1 MADGSE
7 HVEELLGL
15 YYLDE
20 LDVASAQRV
29 RAHLDACG
37 TCRDEA
43 AQVCEALA
51 AMALLLDDR
60 EGLAS
65 MYGALGTSVPPAF
78 PARFAPIEE
87 PEEPR
92 SRIGWPP
99 RSRRSGRSRPTESA
113 ALTDAPAPEP
123 APPAPTTRTAVAPAK
138 ETSAPMVPPAVPPAA
153 PAVPPA
159 APAVPPAGP
168 AVPPAGPAVPPA
180 APAAPPANPAA
191 PAGRAVLAA
200 APAAPAAAPVL
211 PAVSLTAPTVAPVVP
226 TVAPV
231 VAAADPAATPV
242 LPTIA
247 PGVRTKPVKRPTP
260 STVPAPMPLTTQPAG
275 QTRPVRHTRSLIVS
289 IGLLAAT
296 VTLGGTTATMLLREH
311 DGEPSTPTARAAV
324 SAAASTTDVDSG
336 VRMTVTL
343 TAKDGSTEVR
353 AKLTGLTKGTGYRL
367 YGYGPDDNRWAV
379 VNWTGGAGKEQEV
392 SGTVPAAIAGIS
404 HVTVLRSDRKT
415 VVTVYFSHDAKAE
428 IGPNGG

>member
-1 MADGSE
+1 MADGTE

-37 TCRDEA
+37 TCCDEA

-87 PEEPR
+87 SEEPR
-92 SRIGWPP
+92 TRIGWPP

-123 APPAPTTRTAVAPAK
+123 APPDPTTRTAVAPAK
-138 ETSAPMVPPAVPPAA
+138 ETSTPTVPPAVPT
-153 PAVPPA
+153 
-159 APAVPPAGP
+159 AGP
-168 AVPPAGPAVPPA
+168 AVPTAGPTVP
-180 APAAPPANPAA
+180 PAA
-191 PAGRAVLAA
+191 PAGRAMPAA
-200 APAAPAAAPVL
+200 APAAPAAAPAL
-211 PAVSLTAPTVAPVVP
+211 PSVSLTAPTVAPVVP
-226 TVAPV
+226 AVAPV

-247 PGVRTKPVKRPTP
+247 PGVRTKPVKRPAP
-260 STVPAPMPLTTQPAG
+260 STVPAPMPMATQPAAE
-275 QTRPVRHTRSLIVS
+275 TRPVRRTQSLIVS

-311 DGEPSTPTARAAV
+311 DGKPSTPTARAAV
-324 SAAASTTDVDSG
+324 SAAASTTDVDSR

-353 AKLTGLTKGTGYRL
+353 AKLTGLTRGTGYRL
-367 YGYGPDDNRWAV
+367 YGYGTDDNRWAV
-379 VNWTGGAGKEQEV
+379 VNWTGGAGKQQEV

-415 VVTVYFSHDAKAE
+415 VVTVYFSHDAEAE
-428 IGPNGG
+428 TGPIGG

>member
-1 MADGSE
+1 MADGTE

-123 APPAPTTRTAVAPAK
+123 APPEPAPPAPTTRTAVAPAK
-138 ETSAPMVPPAVPPAA
+138 ETSAPTVPPAA
-153 PAVPPA
+153 PTA
-159 APAVPPAGP
+159 APAAPPAGP
-168 AVPPAGPAVPPA
+168 TMPPA
-180 APAAPPANPAA
+180 APAAPPAKPAA
-191 PAGRAVLAA
+191 PAGRAVPAA
-200 APAAPAAAPVL
+200 APAAPAAAPAL

-226 TVAPV
+226 AVAPV

-247 PGVRTKPVKRPTP
+247 PGVRTKPVKRPAP

-324 SAAASTTDVDSG
+324 SAAASATDVDSG
-336 VRMTVTL
+336 VRMTVAL

-353 AKLTGLTKGTGYRL
+353 AKLTGLTKGAGYRL

-415 VVTVYFSHDAKAE
+415 VVSVYFSHDAEAE

>member
-1 MADGSE
+1 MADGTE

-20 LDVASAQRV
+20 LDAASAQRV

-43 AQVCEALA
+43 AQVCESLA

-60 EGLAS
+60 ERLAS

-78 PARFAPIEE
+78 PARFAPVEE

-138 ETSAPMVPPAVPPAA
+138 ETSAPTVPPAVPPAA

-159 APAVPPAGP
+159 APPAR
-168 AVPPAGPAVPPA
+168 
-180 APAAPPANPAA
+180 PAA
-191 PAGRAVLAA
+191 PAGRAVPAA
-200 APAAPAAAPVL
+200 APAAPAAAPAL
-211 PAVSLTAPTVAPVVP
+211 PAVSLTAPAVAPVVP
-226 TVAPV
+226 AVAPV
-231 VAAADPAATPV
+231 IAAADPASTPV

-247 PGVRTKPVKRPTP
+247 PGVRTKPVKRPAP

-296 VTLGGTTATMLLREH
+296 VTLGGTTTTMLLREH

-324 SAAASTTDVDSG
+324 SAAASATDVDSG
-336 VRMTVTL
+336 VRMTVAL

-379 VNWTGGAGKEQEV
+379 VNWTGGTGKEQEV

-415 VVTVYFSHDAKAE
+415 VVTVYFSHDAEAE

>member
-1 MADGSE
+1 MADGTE

-138 ETSAPMVPPAVPPAA
+138 ETSAPTVPT
-153 PAVPPA
+153 
-159 APAVPPAGP
+159 
-168 AVPPAGPAVPPA
+168 A

-191 PAGRAVLAA
+191 PAGRAVPAA
-200 APAAPAAAPVL
+200 APAAPATAPAL

-226 TVAPV
+226 AVAPV

-247 PGVRTKPVKRPTP
+247 PGVRTKPVKRPAP

-324 SAAASTTDVDSG
+324 NAAASTTDVDSG

-415 VVTVYFSHDAKAE
+415 VVTVYFSHDAEAE

>member
-1 MADGSE
+1 M
-7 HVEELLGL
+7 LGL

-20 LDVASAQRV
+20 LDAASAQRV
-29 RAHLDACG
+29 RAHLDACV

-87 PEEPR
+87 PEAPR
-92 SRIGWPP
+92 SRIGWTH

-113 ALTDAPAPEP
+113 AVTDAPAPEP
-123 APPAPTTRTAVAPAK
+123 APPPPTTRTAAAPAK
-138 ETSAPMVPPAVPPAA
+138 ETSAPTVPPAA
-153 PAVPPA
+153 PTAAPSVPP
-159 APAVPPAGP
+159 VGP
-168 AVPPAGPAVPPA
+168 TVPPA
-180 APAAPPANPAA
+180 APAAPPAKPAA
-191 PAGRAVLAA
+191 PAGHAVPAA
-200 APAAPAAAPVL
+200 APAL

-226 TVAPV
+226 IIAPT
-231 VAAADPAATPV
+231 VAAAEPAATPV

-247 PGVRTKPVKRPTP
+247 PGVRTKPVNRPAP
-260 STVPAPMPLTTQPAG
+260 STVPAPVPLTTQPAG
-275 QTRPVRHTRSLIVS
+275 QTRPVRPTRSLIVS

-296 VTLGGTTATMLLREH
+296 VTLGGTAATALLREH

-336 VRMTVTL
+336 VHMTVAL

-379 VNWTGGAGKEQEV
+379 VNWTGGTGKEQEV
-392 SGTVPAAIAGIS
+392 SGAVPAAIAGIS

-415 VVTVYFSHDAKAE
+415 VVTVYFSHDAEAE
-428 IGPNGG
+428 MGPNGG

>member
-1 MADGSE
+1 MADGTE

-113 ALTDAPAPEP
+113 ALTDARAPEP
-123 APPAPTTRTAVAPAK
+123 PPPAPTTRTAVAPAK
-138 ETSAPMVPPAVPPAA
+138 ETSAPTVPPAVPTAA
-153 PAVPPA
+153 PTVPPAGPTVPPA
-159 APAVPPAGP
+159 APPAK
-168 AVPPAGPAVPPA
+168 
-180 APAAPPANPAA
+180 PAA
-191 PAGRAVLAA
+191 PAGRAVPAA
-200 APAAPAAAPVL
+200 APAAPAAAPAL
-211 PAVSLTAPTVAPVVP
+211 PAVSLTAPTVAPMVS

-242 LPTIA
+242 LPTTA
-247 PGVRTKPVKRPTP
+247 PGVRTKPVKRPAP
-260 STVPAPMPLTTQPAG
+260 STVPAPVPLTTQPAG

-343 TAKDGSTEVR
+343 TTKDGSTEVR

-415 VVTVYFSHDAKAE
+415 VVTVYFSHDAEAE
-428 IGPNGG
+428 TGTNGG

>member
-1 MADGSE
+1 MADGTE

-20 LDVASAQRV
+20 LDVASAHRV

-43 AQVCEALA
+43 AKVCEALA

-87 PEEPR
+87 REEPR

-123 APPAPTTRTAVAPAK
+123 PPPAPTTRTAVAPAK
-138 ETSAPMVPPAVPPAA
+138 ETSAPTVPPAVPNAA
-153 PAVPPA
+153 PTVPPAGPTVPPA
-159 APAVPPAGP
+159 APPAK
-168 AVPPAGPAVPPA
+168 
-180 APAAPPANPAA
+180 PAA
-191 PAGRAVLAA
+191 PAGRAVPAA
-200 APAAPAAAPVL
+200 APAAPAAAPAL
-211 PAVSLTAPTVAPVVP
+211 PAVSLTAPTVAPMVS

-247 PGVRTKPVKRPTP
+247 PGVRTKPVKRPAP

-275 QTRPVRHTRSLIVS
+275 QTRPVRHTGSLIVS

-353 AKLTGLTKGTGYRL
+353 AKLTGLTRGTGYRL

-415 VVTVYFSHDAKAE
+415 VVTVYFSHDTEAE

>member
-1 MADGSE
+1 MADGTE

-43 AQVCEALA
+43 TQVCEALA

-113 ALTDAPAPEP
+113 AVTDAPAPKP
-123 APPAPTTRTAVAPAK
+123 PPPAPTTRTAVAPAK
-138 ETSAPMVPPAVPPAA
+138 ETSAPTVPPAVPT
-153 PAVPPA
+153 
-159 APAVPPAGP
+159 G
-168 AVPPAGPAVPPA
+168 
-180 APAAPPANPAA
+180 APAAPPAAPTVPPAAPPAKPAA
-191 PAGRAVLAA
+191 PAGRAVPAA
-200 APAAPAAAPVL
+200 TPAAPAAAPAL
-211 PAVSLTAPTVAPVVP
+211 PSVSLTAPTVAPVVP

-247 PGVRTKPVKRPTP
+247 PGVRTKPVKRPAP
-260 STVPAPMPLTTQPAG
+260 STVPAPMPLTTQPAE

-343 TAKDGSTEVR
+343 TTKDGSTEVR

-415 VVTVYFSHDAKAE
+415 VVTVYFSHNAE
-428 IGPNGG
+428 AEMGPNGG